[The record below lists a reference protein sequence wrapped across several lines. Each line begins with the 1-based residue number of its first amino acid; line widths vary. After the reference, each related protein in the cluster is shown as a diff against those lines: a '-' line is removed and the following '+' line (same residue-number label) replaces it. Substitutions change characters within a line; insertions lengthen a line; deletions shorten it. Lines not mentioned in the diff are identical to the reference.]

1 MTSHQPLPS
10 HWAPVAAPRVHS
22 QTPSYLALYFGGYAF
37 DYGPW
42 CCRLVRVLVCVPQAE
57 LFMLGTF
64 TLLAGGIVL
73 VFWALHFPP
82 FFASRGLQKLL
93 KLFHSFHPEG
103 GPTWHTPPLRGK
115 NGRLLGA
122 LLFSVPCAPPLAA
135 CCGLWLGRA
144 HRAGYDPHP
153 TIYLRCTI
161 VCLVVFRR

>member
-1 MTSHQPLPS
+1 MLWTCLNSGLAEVSPSLDGEVVASHQPLPD
-10 HWAPVAAPRVHS
+10 HWVPVAALV
-22 QTPSYLALYFGGYAF
+22 GYAF

-42 CCRLVRVLVCVPQAE
+42 CCCLVRVLVCVPQAE

-93 KLFHSFHPEG
+93 KLSHSFHPEG

-135 CCGLWLGRA
+135 CCALWLDRS
-144 HRAGYDPHP
+144 HRA
-153 TIYLRCTI
+153 
-161 VCLVVFRR
+161 